1 MKKHISPSNNL
12 KNLNLIINSDTYKL
26 AHEDIGLL
34 SRNEMRGVR
43 MLLEITKPDLIL
55 EENKILST
63 IIIFGGASI
72 TEESNIKKRLENIEE
87 LIKKNPKSI
96 LLKRNLNRLEN
107 LLLMSHYYQSAREF
121 SKLASISNQ
130 NKNCNSHVIVTGGG
144 PGIMEAANRG
154 AFEANCKSIGLNI
167 SLPNEQIP
175 NAFITPGLCFKFNY
189 FALRKIH
196 FVMRSVAAVFFPGG
210 FGTLDELFE
219 LLTLCQTGMKTKIP
233 IILFGRDYWNKII
246 NFEYFTMK
254 FFLHFSLGSNR
265 CLTSFRSKILI
276 MKPIDNRFATNP
288 LNNLLKDWTLDSSFF
303 KITASCLF
311 LVNYDLRYLISL

>member
-1 MKKHISPSNNL
+1 MNKTQKGISTKINNS

-34 SRNEMRGVR
+34 NRNEMRGVR

-63 IIIFGGASI
+63 IIIFGGSSI
-72 TEESNIKKRLENIEE
+72 AEESRTKEKIDDIKK
-87 LIKKNPKSI
+87 LIKKNPSSV

-107 LLLMSHYYQSAREF
+107 LLSMSHYYQSAREF
-121 SKLASISNQ
+121 SKLASINNQ
-130 NKNCNSHVIVTGGG
+130 SKSCNSHVIVTGGG

-196 FVMRSVAAVFFPGG
+196 FVMRSIGAVFFPGG

-219 LLTLCQTGMKTKIP
+219 LLTLRQTGMKNKIP
-233 IILFGRDYWNKII
+233 IILFGREYWDKII
-246 NFEYFTMK
+246 NFEY
-254 FFLHFSLGSNR
+254 LADLG
-265 CLTSFRSKILI
+265 LI
-276 MKPIDNRFATNP
+276 SDEH
-288 LNNLLKDWTLDSSFF
+288 LNLFEYAD
-303 KITASCLF
+303 TASEAWEIIKSS
-311 LVNYDLRYLISL
+311 NISD

>member
-1 MKKHISPSNNL
+1 MNKTQKGISTKINNS

-34 SRNEMRGVR
+34 NRNEMRGVR

-72 TEESNIKKRLENIEE
+72 AEESITKEKIDDIKK
-87 LIKKNPKSI
+87 LIKKNPSSV
-96 LLKRNLNRLEN
+96 LLERNLNRLEN
-107 LLLMSHYYQSAREF
+107 LLSMSHYYQSAREF
-121 SKLASISNQ
+121 SKLASINNQ
-130 NKNCNSHVIVTGGG
+130 SKSCNSHVIVTGGG

-196 FVMRSVAAVFFPGG
+196 FVMRSIGAVFFPGG

-219 LLTLCQTGMKTKIP
+219 LLTLRQTGMKNKIP
-233 IILFGRDYWNKII
+233 IILFGREYWDKII
-246 NFEYFTMK
+246 NFEY
-254 FFLHFSLGSNR
+254 LADLG
-265 CLTSFRSKILI
+265 LI
-276 MKPIDNRFATNP
+276 SDEH
-288 LNNLLKDWTLDSSFF
+288 LNLFEYAD
-303 KITASCLF
+303 TASEAWEIIKSS
-311 LVNYDLRYLISL
+311 NISD

>member
-1 MKKHISPSNNL
+1 MNKTQKGISTKINNS

-26 AHEDIGLL
+26 AYEDIGLL
-34 SRNEMRGVR
+34 NRNEMRGVR

-72 TEESNIKKRLENIEE
+72 AEESKTKEKIDDIKK
-87 LIKKNPKSI
+87 LIKKNPSSV

-107 LLLMSHYYQSAREF
+107 LLSMSHYYQSAREF
-121 SKLASISNQ
+121 SKLASINNQ
-130 NKNCNSHVIVTGGG
+130 SKSCNSHVIVTGGG

-196 FVMRSVAAVFFPGG
+196 FVMRSIGAVFFPGG

-219 LLTLCQTGMKTKIP
+219 LLTLRQTGMKNKIP
-233 IILFGRDYWNKII
+233 IILFGREYWDKLI
-246 NFEYFTMK
+246 NFEY
-254 FFLHFSLGSNR
+254 LADLG
-265 CLTSFRSKILI
+265 LI
-276 MKPIDNRFATNP
+276 SDEH
-288 LNNLLKDWTLDSSFF
+288 LNLFEYAD
-303 KITASCLF
+303 TASEAWEIIKSS
-311 LVNYDLRYLISL
+311 NISD

>member
-1 MKKHISPSNNL
+1 MKKYISPSNNF

-72 TEESNIKKRLENIEE
+72 AEESNTKKRIENIKE

-121 SKLASISNQ
+121 SKFASINNK

-167 SLPNEQIP
+167 SLPNEQMP

-189 FALRKIH
+189 FALRNIH

-246 NFEYFTMK
+246 NFEY
-254 FFLHFSLGSNR
+254 LADLGLFSDEN
-265 CLTSFRSKILI
+265 
-276 MKPIDNRFATNP
+276 
-288 LNNLLKDWTLDSSFF
+288 LN
-303 KITASCLF
+303 LF
-311 LVNYDLRYLISL
+311 QYADIA

>member
-1 MKKHISPSNNL
+1 MNITQKGISTKINNS
-12 KNLNLIINSDTYKL
+12 KNLNLIINSDTYKS

-34 SRNEMRGVR
+34 NRNEMRGVR

-72 TEESNIKKRLENIEE
+72 TEESKTEEKIEDIKK
-87 LIKKNPKSI
+87 LIKKNPSSV

-107 LLLMSHYYQSAREF
+107 LLSMSHYYQSAREF
-121 SKLASISNQ
+121 SKLASINNQ
-130 NKNCNSHVIVTGGG
+130 SKSCNSHVIVTGGG

-196 FVMRSVAAVFFPGG
+196 FVMRSIGAVFFPGG

-219 LLTLCQTGMKTKIP
+219 LLTLRQTGMKNKIP
-233 IILFGRDYWNKII
+233 IILFGREYWDKII
-246 NFEYFTMK
+246 NFEY
-254 FFLHFSLGSNR
+254 LADLG
-265 CLTSFRSKILI
+265 LI
-276 MKPIDNRFATNP
+276 SDEH
-288 LNNLLKDWTLDSSFF
+288 LNLFEYAD
-303 KITASCLF
+303 TASEAWEII
-311 LVNYDLRYLISL
+311 NSSNISD

>member
-1 MKKHISPSNNL
+1 MKKTQKGISTKINNS

-26 AHEDIGLL
+26 AYEDIGLL
-34 SRNEMRGVR
+34 NRNEMRGVR

-72 TEESNIKKRLENIEE
+72 AEESKTKEKIDDIKK
-87 LIKKNPKSI
+87 LIKKNPSSV

-121 SKLASISNQ
+121 SKLASINNQ
-130 NKNCNSHVIVTGGG
+130 SKSCNSHVIVTGGG

-196 FVMRSVAAVFFPGG
+196 FVMRSIGAVFFPGG

-219 LLTLCQTGMKTKIP
+219 LLTLRQTGMKNKIP
-233 IILFGRDYWNKII
+233 IILFGREYWDKII
-246 NFEYFTMK
+246 NFEY
-254 FFLHFSLGSNR
+254 LADLG
-265 CLTSFRSKILI
+265 LI
-276 MKPIDNRFATNP
+276 SDEH
-288 LNNLLKDWTLDSSFF
+288 LNLFEYAD
-303 KITASCLF
+303 TASEAWEII
-311 LVNYDLRYLISL
+311 NSSNISD

>member
-1 MKKHISPSNNL
+1 MKKTKQRLSPEINNS

-26 AHEDIGLL
+26 AYEDINML

-72 TEESNIKKRLENIEE
+72 AEESKTKEKIDDIKK
-87 LIKKNPKSI
+87 LIKKNPSSV

-107 LLLMSHYYQSAREF
+107 LLSMSHYYQSAREF
-121 SKLASISNQ
+121 SKLASINNQ
-130 NKNCNSHVIVTGGG
+130 SKSCNSHVIVTGGG

-196 FVMRSVAAVFFPGG
+196 FVMRSIGAVFFPGG

-219 LLTLCQTGMKTKIP
+219 LLTLRQTGMKNKIP
-233 IILFGRDYWNKII
+233 IILFGREYWDKII
-246 NFEYFTMK
+246 NFEY
-254 FFLHFSLGSNR
+254 LADLG
-265 CLTSFRSKILI
+265 LI
-276 MKPIDNRFATNP
+276 SDEH
-288 LNNLLKDWTLDSSFF
+288 LNLFEYAD
-303 KITASCLF
+303 TASEAWEIIKSS
-311 LVNYDLRYLISL
+311 NISD

>member
-1 MKKHISPSNNL
+1 MNKTQKGISTKINNT

-26 AHEDIGLL
+26 AYEDIGLL
-34 SRNEMRGVR
+34 NRNEMRGVR

-63 IIIFGGASI
+63 IIIFGGESI
-72 TEESNIKKRLENIEE
+72 AEESKTKEKIENIKK
-87 LIKKNPKSI
+87 LIKKNPSSV
-96 LLKRNLNRLEN
+96 LLKRNLKRLAN
-107 LLLMSHYYQSAREF
+107 LLSMSHYYQSAREF
-121 SKLASISNQ
+121 SKLASINNQ
-130 NKNCNSHVIVTGGG
+130 SKSCNSHVIVTGGG

-196 FVMRSVAAVFFPGG
+196 FVMRSIGAVFFPGG

-219 LLTLCQTGMKTKIP
+219 LLTLRQTGMKNKIP
-233 IILFGRDYWNKII
+233 IILFGREYWDKII
-246 NFEYFTMK
+246 NFEY
-254 FFLHFSLGSNR
+254 LADLG
-265 CLTSFRSKILI
+265 LI
-276 MKPIDNRFATNP
+276 SDEH
-288 LNNLLKDWTLDSSFF
+288 LNLFEYAD
-303 KITASCLF
+303 TASEAWEIIKSS
-311 LVNYDLRYLISL
+311 NISD

>member
-1 MKKHISPSNNL
+1 MNKTQKGISTKINNS

-34 SRNEMRGVR
+34 NRNEMRGVR

-72 TEESNIKKRLENIEE
+72 AEESKTKEKIDDIKK
-87 LIKKNPKSI
+87 LIKKNPSSV

-107 LLLMSHYYQSAREF
+107 LLSMSHYYQSAREF
-121 SKLASISNQ
+121 SKLASINNQ
-130 NKNCNSHVIVTGGG
+130 SKSCNSHVIVTGGG

-196 FVMRSVAAVFFPGG
+196 FVMRSIGAVFFPGG

-219 LLTLCQTGMKTKIP
+219 LLTLRQTGMKNKIP
-233 IILFGRDYWNKII
+233 IILFGREYWDKII
-246 NFEYFTMK
+246 NFEY
-254 FFLHFSLGSNR
+254 LADLG
-265 CLTSFRSKILI
+265 LI
-276 MKPIDNRFATNP
+276 SDEH
-288 LNNLLKDWTLDSSFF
+288 LNLFEYAE
-303 KITASCLF
+303 TASEAWEII
-311 LVNYDLRYLISL
+311 NSSNISD

>member
-1 MKKHISPSNNL
+1 MHKLNMNKTKIGLSNKINNS
-12 KNLNLIINSDTYKL
+12 KNLNLIINSDSYKL
-26 AHEDIGLL
+26 AYKDIDLL

-43 MLLEITKPDLIL
+43 MLLEINKPDLIL

-72 TEESNIKKRLENIEE
+72 SEGSETKKKIDNIKK
-87 LIKKNPKSI
+87 LIKKDHKSI

-107 LLLMSHYYQSAREF
+107 LLSISHYYQSAREF
-121 SKLASISNQ
+121 SKLASINYQ
-130 NKNCNSHVIVTGGG
+130 IKNCNSNAIVTGGG

-189 FALRKIH
+189 FALRKVH
-196 FVMRSVAAVFFPGG
+196 FVMRSIAAVFFPGG

-219 LLTLCQTGMKTKIP
+219 LLTLCQTGIKNKIP
-233 IILFGRDYWNKII
+233 IILFGKEYRDKVI
-246 NFEYFTMK
+246 NFEY
-254 FFLHFSLGSNR
+254 LADLG
-265 CLTSFRSKILI
+265 
-276 MKPIDNRFATNP
+276 
-288 LNNLLKDWTLDSSFF
+288 
-303 KITASCLF
+303 
-311 LVNYDLRYLISL
+311 LISDEHLNLFKYADTATEAWEIINSSNISN

>member
-1 MKKHISPSNNL
+1 MNKTQKGISTKINNS

-34 SRNEMRGVR
+34 NRNEMRGVR

-72 TEESNIKKRLENIEE
+72 AEESKTKEKIDDIKK
-87 LIKKNPKSI
+87 LIKKNPSSV

-107 LLLMSHYYQSAREF
+107 LLSMSHYYQSAREF
-121 SKLASISNQ
+121 SKLASINNQ
-130 NKNCNSHVIVTGGG
+130 SKSCNSHVIVTGGG

-154 AFEANCKSIGLNI
+154 AFVANCKSIGLNI

-196 FVMRSVAAVFFPGG
+196 FVMRSIGAVFFPGG

-219 LLTLCQTGMKTKIP
+219 LLTLRQTGMKNKIP
-233 IILFGRDYWNKII
+233 IILFGREYWDKII
-246 NFEYFTMK
+246 NFEY
-254 FFLHFSLGSNR
+254 LADLG
-265 CLTSFRSKILI
+265 LI
-276 MKPIDNRFATNP
+276 SDEH
-288 LNNLLKDWTLDSSFF
+288 LNLFEYAD
-303 KITASCLF
+303 TASEAWEIIKSS
-311 LVNYDLRYLISL
+311 NISD

>member
-1 MKKHISPSNNL
+1 MNKTQKCISTKINNS

-26 AHEDIGLL
+26 AYEDIDLL
-34 SRNEMRGVR
+34 NRNEMRGVR

-72 TEESNIKKRLENIEE
+72 TEESKTKEKIDDIKK
-87 LIKKNPKSI
+87 LIKKNPSSV
-96 LLKRNLNRLEN
+96 LLKRNLSRLEN
-107 LLLMSHYYQSAREF
+107 LLSMSHYYQSAREF
-121 SKLASISNQ
+121 SKLASKNNQ
-130 NKNCNSHVIVTGGG
+130 SKSCNSHVIVTGGG

-196 FVMRSVAAVFFPGG
+196 FVMRSIGAVFFPGG

-219 LLTLCQTGMKTKIP
+219 LLTLRQTGMKNKIP
-233 IILFGRDYWNKII
+233 IILFGREYWDKII
-246 NFEYFTMK
+246 NFEY
-254 FFLHFSLGSNR
+254 LADLG
-265 CLTSFRSKILI
+265 LI
-276 MKPIDNRFATNP
+276 SDEH
-288 LNNLLKDWTLDSSFF
+288 LNLF
-303 KITASCLF
+303 KYAETASEAWK
-311 LVNYDLRYLISL
+311 IIKSSQTK

>member
-1 MKKHISPSNNL
+1 MNKTKKGLSTKLNNS

-26 AHEDIGLL
+26 AYEDLGLL

-72 TEESNIKKRLENIEE
+72 TEQSKTKEKIDDLKK
-87 LIKKNPKSI
+87 LIKKNPSSV
-96 LLKRNLNRLEN
+96 LLKRNLNRFEN
-107 LLLMSHYYQSAREF
+107 LLSMSHYYQSAREF
-121 SKLASISNQ
+121 SKLASIDNQ
-130 NKNCNSHVIVTGGG
+130 SKSCNSHVIVTGGG

-196 FVMRSVAAVFFPGG
+196 FVMRSIGAVFFPGG

-219 LLTLCQTGMKTKIP
+219 LLTLRQTGMKNKIP
-233 IILFGRDYWNKII
+233 IILFGREYWNKII
-246 NFEYFTMK
+246 NFQYLADLGLISDEHLNLFEYA
-254 FFLHFSLGSNR
+254 
-265 CLTSFRSKILI
+265 
-276 MKPIDNRFATNP
+276 D
-288 LNNLLKDWTLDSSFF
+288 
-303 KITASCLF
+303 TASEAWE
-311 LVNYDLRYLISL
+311 IIKSSK

>member
-1 MKKHISPSNNL
+1 MKKYISPKINNL
-12 KNLNLIINSDTYKL
+12 KNLNLIINSDSYKL
-26 AHEDIGLL
+26 AHEDIGFLN
-34 SRNEMRGVR
+34 RDEMRGVR

-55 EENKILST
+55 EANKILST

-72 TEESNIKKRLENIEE
+72 TEESNTKKRVKNIKE
-87 LIKKNPKSI
+87 LIKKNPTSI
-96 LLKRNLNRLEN
+96 LLKRNLSRLEN
-107 LLLMSHYYQSAREF
+107 LLSMSHYYQSAMEF

-130 NKNCNSHVIVTGGG
+130 NKNYNSDVIVTGGG

-196 FVMRSVAAVFFPGG
+196 FVMRSIAAVFFPGG

-219 LLTLCQTGMKTKIP
+219 LLTLRQTGMKTKIP
-233 IILFGRDYWNKII
+233 IILFGREYWDKII
-246 NFEYFTMK
+246 NFEYLADHGLIADEHLNLFK
-254 FFLHFSLGSNR
+254 YADSASEAWEIIKL
-265 CLTSFRSKILI
+265 SK
-276 MKPIDNRFATNP
+276 NT
-288 LNNLLKDWTLDSSFF
+288 
-303 KITASCLF
+303 
-311 LVNYDLRYLISL
+311 V

>member
-1 MKKHISPSNNL
+1 MNKTKKGGSPKINNS
-12 KNLNLIINSDTYKL
+12 KNLNLIINSDSYKL
-26 AHEDIGLL
+26 AYEDIGLL

-55 EENKILST
+55 EENNILST
-63 IIIFGGASI
+63 IIIFGGAGI
-72 TEESNIKKRLENIEE
+72 EEESKTKGKIRDTKK
-87 LIKKNPKSI
+87 LIKKNPSSF

-107 LLLMSHYYQSAREF
+107 LLSMSHYYQSAREF
-121 SKLASISNQ
+121 SKLASINNQ
-130 NKNCNSHVIVTGGG
+130 SKACNSHVIVTGGG

-154 AFEANCKSIGLNI
+154 AFEANCKSVGLNI

-219 LLTLCQTGMKTKIP
+219 LLTLRQTGMKNKIP
-233 IILFGRDYWNKII
+233 IILFGKEYWNKLI
-246 NFEYFTMK
+246 NFEYLADM
-254 FFLHFSLGSNR
+254 G
-265 CLTSFRSKILI
+265 
-276 MKPIDNRFATNP
+276 
-288 LNNLLKDWTLDSSFF
+288 
-303 KITASCLF
+303 
-311 LVNYDLRYLISL
+311 LISDQHLNLFEYADSASEAWEIIKSSNSSNF

>member
-1 MKKHISPSNNL
+1 MKKHISHKINNL
-12 KNLNLIINSDTYKL
+12 KNLNLIINSDSYKL
-26 AHEDIGLL
+26 AHEDIGFL
-34 SRNEMRGVR
+34 SRDEMRGVR

-55 EENKILST
+55 EANKILST

-72 TEESNIKKRLENIEE
+72 TEESNTKKRVKNIKE
-87 LIKKNPKSI
+87 LIKKNPTSI
-96 LLKRNLNRLEN
+96 LLKRNLSRLEN
-107 LLLMSHYYQSAREF
+107 LLSMSHYYQSAMEF

-130 NKNCNSHVIVTGGG
+130 NKNYNSDVIVTGGG

-196 FVMRSVAAVFFPGG
+196 FVMRSIAAVFFPGG

-219 LLTLCQTGMKTKIP
+219 LLTLRQTGMKTKIP
-233 IILFGRDYWNKII
+233 IILFGREYWDKII
-246 NFEYFTMK
+246 NFEYLANHGLIADEHLNLFK
-254 FFLHFSLGSNR
+254 YADSASEAWEIIKL
-265 CLTSFRSKILI
+265 SKS
-276 MKPIDNRFATNP
+276 T
-288 LNNLLKDWTLDSSFF
+288 
-303 KITASCLF
+303 
-311 LVNYDLRYLISL
+311 V

>member
-1 MKKHISPSNNL
+1 MKKNISPKINNL
-12 KNLNLIINSDTYKL
+12 KNLNLIINSDSYKL
-26 AHEDIGLL
+26 AHEDINFLN
-34 SRNEMRGVR
+34 RDEMRGVR

-55 EENKILST
+55 EANKILST

-72 TEESNIKKRLENIEE
+72 TEESNTKKRVKNIKK
-87 LIKKNPKSI
+87 LIKKNPTSI
-96 LLKRNLNRLEN
+96 FLKRNLNRLEN
-107 LLLMSHYYQSAREF
+107 LLSMSHYYQSAMEF

-130 NKNCNSHVIVTGGG
+130 NKNCNSDVIVTGGG

-196 FVMRSVAAVFFPGG
+196 FVMRSIAAVFFPGG

-233 IILFGRDYWNKII
+233 IILFGREYWDKLI
-246 NFEYFTMK
+246 NFEY
-254 FFLHFSLGSNR
+254 LADYG
-265 CLTSFRSKILI
+265 LI
-276 MKPIDNRFATNP
+276 ADEHLNLFEYADSATEAWEII
-288 LNNLLKDWTLDSSFF
+288 KSSE
-303 KITASCLF
+303 
-311 LVNYDLRYLISL
+311 ISV

>member
-1 MKKHISPSNNL
+1 MKKHISPKINNL
-12 KNLNLIINSDTYKL
+12 KNLNLIINSDSYKL
-26 AHEDIGLL
+26 AHEDIGFLN
-34 SRNEMRGVR
+34 RDEMRGVR

-55 EENKILST
+55 EANKILST

-72 TEESNIKKRLENIEE
+72 KEESNTKKRVKNIKE
-87 LIKKNPKSI
+87 LIKKNPTSI
-96 LLKRNLNRLEN
+96 LLKRNLSRLEN
-107 LLLMSHYYQSAREF
+107 LLSMSHYYQSAMEF

-130 NKNCNSHVIVTGGG
+130 NKNYNSDVIVTGGG

-196 FVMRSVAAVFFPGG
+196 FVMRSIAAVFFPGG

-219 LLTLCQTGMKTKIP
+219 LLTLRQTGMKTKIP
-233 IILFGRDYWNKII
+233 IILFGREYWDKII
-246 NFEYFTMK
+246 NFEYLADHGLIADEHLNLFK
-254 FFLHFSLGSNR
+254 YADSASEAWEIIKL
-265 CLTSFRSKILI
+265 SK
-276 MKPIDNRFATNP
+276 NT
-288 LNNLLKDWTLDSSFF
+288 
-303 KITASCLF
+303 
-311 LVNYDLRYLISL
+311 V

>member
-1 MKKHISPSNNL
+1 MNKTQKGISTKINNS

-26 AHEDIGLL
+26 AYEDIDLL
-34 SRNEMRGVR
+34 NRNEMRGVR

-72 TEESNIKKRLENIEE
+72 AEESKTKEKIDDIKK
-87 LIKKNPKSI
+87 LIKKNPSSV

-107 LLLMSHYYQSAREF
+107 LLSMSHYYQSAREF
-121 SKLASISNQ
+121 SKLASINNQ
-130 NKNCNSHVIVTGGG
+130 SKSCNSHVIVTGGG

-196 FVMRSVAAVFFPGG
+196 FVMRSIGAVFFPGG

-219 LLTLCQTGMKTKIP
+219 LLTLRQTGMKNKIP
-233 IILFGRDYWNKII
+233 IILFGREYWNKII
-246 NFEYFTMK
+246 NFEY
-254 FFLHFSLGSNR
+254 LADLG
-265 CLTSFRSKILI
+265 LI
-276 MKPIDNRFATNP
+276 SDEH
-288 LNNLLKDWTLDSSFF
+288 LNLFEYAD
-303 KITASCLF
+303 TASEAWEIIKSS
-311 LVNYDLRYLISL
+311 NISD

>member
-1 MKKHISPSNNL
+1 MNKTQKGISTKINNS

-34 SRNEMRGVR
+34 NRNEMRGVR

-72 TEESNIKKRLENIEE
+72 SEESKTKEKIDDIKK
-87 LIKKNPKSI
+87 LIKKNPSSV

-121 SKLASISNQ
+121 SKLASINNQ
-130 NKNCNSHVIVTGGG
+130 SKSCNSHVIVTGGG

-196 FVMRSVAAVFFPGG
+196 FVMRSIGAVFFPGG

-219 LLTLCQTGMKTKIP
+219 LLTLRQTGMKNKIP
-233 IILFGRDYWNKII
+233 IILFGREYWDKII
-246 NFEYFTMK
+246 NFEY
-254 FFLHFSLGSNR
+254 LADLG
-265 CLTSFRSKILI
+265 LI
-276 MKPIDNRFATNP
+276 SDEH
-288 LNNLLKDWTLDSSFF
+288 LNLFEYAD
-303 KITASCLF
+303 TASEAWEII
-311 LVNYDLRYLISL
+311 NSSNISD

>member
-1 MKKHISPSNNL
+1 MKKHMSPSNNL

-72 TEESNIKKRLENIEE
+72 TEESNIKKRLENIED
-87 LIKKNPKSI
+87 LIKKNPKSL

-121 SKLASISNQ
+121 SKLASINNQ
-130 NKNCNSHVIVTGGG
+130 SKSCNSHVIVTGGG

-196 FVMRSVAAVFFPGG
+196 FVMRSIGAVFFPGG

-219 LLTLCQTGMKTKIP
+219 LLTLRQTGMKNKIP
-233 IILFGRDYWNKII
+233 IILFGREYWDKII
-246 NFEYFTMK
+246 NFEY
-254 FFLHFSLGSNR
+254 LADLG
-265 CLTSFRSKILI
+265 LI
-276 MKPIDNRFATNP
+276 SDEH
-288 LNNLLKDWTLDSSFF
+288 LNLFEYAD
-303 KITASCLF
+303 TASEAWEIIKSS
-311 LVNYDLRYLISL
+311 NISD